1 MIGPVGPGHPHGADR
16 QTAAGR
22 HRRALVWALGLN
34 GSFLVVEVLGSVWTG
49 SLALLADAGHML
61 TDLGGLVL
69 ALVAIWF
76 SGRPA
81 TPAKSYGYYRVEIL
95 AALVNAVVL
104 LAVSGFVLYEAY
116 RRLLA
121 PPEILAGPMLV
132 IAALG
137 LAANVAGLAL
147 LRAGSTESLNLRGAY
162 LEVLSDAVAS
172 LGVMA
177 AAAIVL
183 ATGWYVVDPLV
194 SAGIGLF
201 IVPRT
206 WGLLRQA
213 VNVLLEGTPP
223 HVDLVAVEA
232 AMREVPGV
240 RRVHDLHVWTLTSG
254 KDAMSGHVVVDDV
267 AEADRLTTAL
277 HDLLH
282 ERFGIAHTTIQVESL
297 RLVQV
302 SLPDEGRSRSA

>member
-1 MIGPVGPGHPHGADR
+1 VSHAHGAGADGR
-16 QTAAGR
+16 TAAGR
-22 HRRALVWALGLN
+22 HRRALAWALGLN
-34 GSFLVVEVLGSVWTG
+34 GSFLVVEALGSLWTG

-61 TDLGGLVL
+61 TDIGGLAL
-69 ALVAIWF
+69 ALLAIWF
-76 SGRPA
+76 ADRPA

-95 AALVNAVVL
+95 AALINAVVL
-104 LAVSGFVLYEAY
+104 LAVSGFILYEAW
-116 RRLLA
+116 RRLRA
-121 PPEILAGPMLV
+121 PPEILAAPMLV
-132 IAALG
+132 IGALG
-137 LAANVAGLAL
+137 LGVNLVSLAVLRSGAG
-147 LRAGSTESLNLRGAY
+147 ESLNLRGAY
-162 LEVLSDAVAS
+162 LEVLSDALAS
-172 LGVMA
+172 LGVIA
-177 AAAIVL
+177 AALVIL
-183 ATGWYVVDPLV
+183 ATGWPAVDPLV

-223 HVDLVAVEA
+223 HIDLVAVER

-254 KDAMSGHVVVDDV
+254 KDAMSGHVVVLDV

-282 ERFGIAHTTIQVESL
+282 ERFGIAHTTIQVESE

-302 SLPDEGRSRSA
+302 TLPGEGRPRPR

>member
-1 MIGPVGPGHPHGADR
+1 
-16 QTAAGR
+16 
-22 HRRALVWALGLN
+22 
-34 GSFLVVEVLGSVWTG
+34 
-49 SLALLADAGHML
+49 
-61 TDLGGLVL
+61 
-69 ALVAIWF
+69 
-76 SGRPA
+76 
-81 TPAKSYGYYRVEIL
+81 VEIL
-95 AALVNAVVL
+95 AALANAVVL
-104 LAVSGFVLYEAY
+104 LAASGFILYEAY
-116 RRLLA
+116 RRVLA
-121 PPEILAGPMLV
+121 PPEILARPMLV
-132 IAALG
+132 IAGLG
-137 LAANVAGLAL
+137 LAVNLAGLSL
-147 LRAGSTESLNLRGAY
+147 LRAGSDESLNLRGAY

-177 AAAIVL
+177 AAFVVL

-194 SAGIGLF
+194 SAAIGLF

-223 HVDLVAVEA
+223 HIDLTAVEA

-254 KDAMSGHVVVDDV
+254 KDAMSGHVVVADV

-282 ERFGIAHTTIQVESL
+282 ERFGIAHTTIQVESE

-302 SLPDEGRSRSA
+302 TLPDDGRSRRA